1 MKLTTIA
8 MLMSIVPWGILFKF
22 VDLPQVVGVG
32 IQLLGLGLMLGIGLS
47 GKWMDI

>member
-1 MKLTTIA
+1 MITIIA
-8 MLMSIVPWGILFKF
+8 MFMSIVPWGLLFKF
-22 VDLPQVVGVG
+22 TEIPQVVGVG